1 MIFINAH
8 QYIPFIHMGNELH
21 DICFSDVCTVTQIL
35 FVSYFWKPPIFVWSG
50 RLLLQE
56 MSIPIQ

>member
-21 DICFSDVCTVTQIL
+21 DICFSDVCTVLKTPE
-35 FVSYFWKPPIFVWSG
+35 FWSG